1 MITLNVKQ
9 IKEVVLENNVPL
21 DSYDTMINALIELP
35 IAEYV
40 HFRIDCAKTAYASL
54 TKKAK

>member
-21 DSYDTMINALIELP
+21 DSYDVMINALIELP
-35 IAEYV
+35 IAEHV
-40 HFRIDCAKTAYASL
+40 NFRIDRAKIAYESL

>member
-1 MITLNVKQ
+1 MITLNIKQ
-9 IKEVVLENNVPL
+9 IKEVALSNNVPL

-35 IAEYV
+35 VAEYV
-40 HFRIDCAKTAYASL
+40 HFRTDYAKIAYTSL

>member
-9 IKEVVLENNVPL
+9 IKEIVLENNVPL
-21 DSYDTMINALIELP
+21 DSYDTMINTLIELP
-35 IAEYV
+35 IAEHV
-40 HFRIDCAKTAYASL
+40 HFRIDQAKIAYASL

>member
-9 IKEVVLENNVPL
+9 IKEIVLENNVPL

-35 IAEYV
+35 IAEHV
-40 HFRIDCAKTAYASL
+40 HFRIDRAKIAYTSL

>member
-9 IKEVVLENNVPL
+9 IKEIVLENNVPL

-35 IAEYV
+35 VAEYV
-40 HFRIDCAKTAYASL
+40 HFRTGYAKIAYESL